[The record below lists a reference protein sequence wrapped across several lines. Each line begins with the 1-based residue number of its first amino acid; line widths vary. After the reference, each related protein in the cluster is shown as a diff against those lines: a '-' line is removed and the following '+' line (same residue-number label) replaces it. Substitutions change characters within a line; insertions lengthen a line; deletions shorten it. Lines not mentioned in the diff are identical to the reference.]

1 MYFTYQARWQQS
13 WGWQQLL
20 RVALTRLCRKQPV
33 CRAASHHRVVC
44 KYLRVLLVCQCSLC
58 SMLAAAASL
67 QVILRMGK
75 WLQQAIYTHSK
86 AF

>member
-1 MYFTYQARWQQS
+1 
-13 WGWQQLL
+13 
-20 RVALTRLCRKQPV
+20 
-33 CRAASHHRVVC
+33 
-44 KYLRVLLVCQCSLC
+44 
-58 SMLAAAASL
+58 MLAAAASL